1 MRRLII
7 FERKHIPIHET
18 DHTFTYLTYNRP
30 FWMQPFI
37 RQEICNNN
45 IDDDGDRLIDLYDIE
60 DCPCTR
66 MDTFKISLIPNPSFE
81 NTNCIPEFYSQLGCA
96 EGWNQATGATS
107 DLFSTDGF
115 FLNAIPLPIP
125 DGINCV
131 GTILNYDYMEYLGA
145 CLNGPMLSGQSY
157 LIKFDVAAALY
168 ILNSDDFEATV
179 PFIPIDLVLYGSPVC
194 EPFPVLDGPCS
205 PNNEWVELNRVSYQL
220 QNEWTQK
227 MILFTPNQDIQSI
240 VLGGS
245 CTTNPL
251 YTNNRAPCILWDNL
265 QLNRADDEIIYYVP
279 NTFTPNGDEHNN
291 VFNPVF
297 VCGYDPLEYR
307 FDVYDRWG
315 EIVFT
320 SLDSKTGWDGSYRGL
335 PAKEGVFG
343 WKLEYKAENTTEKK
357 VITGHANLLR

>member
-1 MRRLII
+1 MYIFGAKYFTIHSMKPISHLLIL
-7 FERKHIPIHET
+7 
-18 DHTFTYLTYNRP
+18 FTTLVLSTRIS
-30 FWMQPFI
+30 FA
-37 RQEICNNN
+37 QEICNNN
-45 IDDDGDRLIDLYDIE
+45 IDDDGDRLIDLYDVE

-66 MDTFKISLIPNPSFE
+66 VDTFKISLIPNPSFE
-81 NTNCIPEFYSQLGCA
+81 DVNCVPTGYSQLNCA
-96 EGWNQATGATS
+96 EGWEQATLATT

-115 FLNAIPLPIP
+115 IPSSVDLPIP
-125 DGINCV
+125 DGNNCV
-131 GTILNYDYMEYLGA
+131 GTFFDGDIWIEYLGT
-145 CLNGPMLSGQSY
+145 CLNGPLLKDQSY
-157 LIKFDVAAALY
+157 LLKFNVAADLFTGQP
-168 ILNSDDFEATV
+168 DFPEYPV
-179 PFIPIDLVLYGSPVC
+179 DLLLFGKTTC
-194 EPFPVLDGPCS
+194 DPFPVQTYTCPENAGWKEIGRVNYSTKHSWTTISLFFTPKEDIYSVMLGGPCS
-205 PNNEWVELNRVSYQL
+205 LPPVTS
-220 QNEWTQK
+220 
-227 MILFTPNQDIQSI
+227 LFIF
-240 VLGGS
+240 
-245 CTTNPL
+245 
-251 YTNNRAPCILWDNL
+251 WDNL

-320 SLDSKTGWDGSYRGL
+320 SLDAQKGWDGTYHGL